1 MTPHQDDPVVRYPAI
16 TPTKYCTDSTTIHQV
31 PYQQHHIGSQL
42 SLQPNGLPSHYE
54 SGTEAHS
61 SAKCSLHAREHHS
74 SKTNLSNN
82 LQHTHSVFLHVQ
94 SFDLRHSHSNSHC
107 LESKVTQQGFP
118 QQRPRKVLQHR
129 FVTDSRAP
137 PTFGLPI
144 IGHSTLLLSRQVKNK
159 ISHAVLSRGLLPS
172 HVAHINMS
180 QSNITTH
187 PL

>member
-1 MTPHQDDPVVRYPAI
+1 MDFRHIMKVALKLIPA
-16 TPTKYCTDSTTIHQV
+16 
-31 PYQQHHIGSQL
+31 
-42 SLQPNGLPSHYE
+42 PNV
-54 SGTEAHS
+54 
-61 SAKCSLHAREHHS
+61 HAREHHS

-129 FVTDSRAP
+129 FVTDSRAQ